1 MFLII
6 HVPVKNCHDACYFEL
21 FNTLTF
27 CLQTDLYHEIVT
39 LSEIILVFNFI
50 GRCLLCDNTQQLWN
64 ECHFTATHVTIV
76 FTACDMDE
84 LASLIVIDF
93 YFSIC
98 LYFCWQRRA
107 NYEQKNIQ
115 ITNNWKTYS
124 LLLRTFR
131 IFSMEEVVLL
141 SDCRRLIA
149 IMYY

>member
-1 MFLII
+1 MHAILSFL
-6 HVPVKNCHDACYFEL
+6 
-21 FNTLTF
+21 TLSF

-98 LYFCWQRRA
+98 LHFCWQRRA

-131 IFSMEEVVLL
+131 KFSIEEVVLL